1 MYVGLDTIAEL
12 SLALVGFSALLAMFR
27 RGSVHT
33 WEPRARLAFWII
45 VVQGFAA
52 LFFALLPAT
61 LRGLSVVT
69 WTPAIALLASYHVVY
84 MSILLHRHL
93 ALNAEGHATPNL
105 TAWFVGSS
113 VSFGTA
119 GFLALALMGKLGGP
133 SYQVY
138 TAGVISCLVLA
149 SLGFIGVLRLDRPAA

>member
-1 MYVGLDTIAEL
+1 MYVELDTIAEL

-27 RGSVHT
+27 SGSVHT
-33 WEPRARLAFWII
+33 WEPRARLAFWLI
-45 VVQGFAA
+45 VTQGFAA

-69 WTPAIALLASYHVVY
+69 WTPAIAPLASYHVVC
-84 MSILLHRHL
+84 MSILLHRHF
-93 ALNAEGHATPNL
+93 ALNAEGHTTPNL
-105 TAWFVGSS
+105 ANWFVGSF

-119 GFLALALMGKLGGP
+119 GFLALALAGKLGGP
-133 SYQVY
+133 SYHVY
-138 TAGVISCLVLA
+138 TAGVTSCLVLA